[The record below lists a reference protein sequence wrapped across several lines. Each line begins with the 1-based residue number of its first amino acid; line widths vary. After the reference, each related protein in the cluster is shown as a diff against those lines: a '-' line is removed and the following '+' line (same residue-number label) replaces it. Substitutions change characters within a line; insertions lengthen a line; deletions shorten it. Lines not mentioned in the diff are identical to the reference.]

1 MSEVLT
7 PSPDELLAVS
17 RAYVALSADK
27 RKAFRARIKAKGI
40 DASRLPIVPFPSRG
54 ARLPLSHAQERL
66 WFLWRLD
73 PHSAAYNIAGAVR
86 IEGRLEVADVRLAL
100 EQMVARHESLSN
112 TFIEEDDAVW
122 QIAGQKNAAQKAYGW
137 SELAPPAA
145 GEGIA
150 DVLQGLARQPFD
162 LIAGP
167 LLRVTLIRCAE
178 QEHVLHF
185 SMHHIISDG
194 WSMDVLNKE
203 FSEACRA
210 ARSGAAASL
219 SPLPIQYGDYTLW
232 QRDWVDAEAMDK
244 QLNFWRERLGSTQA
258 VLELPLSRMRSGMR
272 SGEGGREESLLAP
285 ALLAQLRALAQQHD
299 ASLFMLLLAAYDI
312 LLARYSGQQDIRIGV
327 PAAGRERLETAPL
340 IGFFVNTLVIRSE
353 LDGLLTFGQLLE
365 HVRERVLE
373 AHAHQDLPFARLVDA
388 LQPERSLSH
397 SPLFQAMFNF
407 SVVRDEDM
415 ALPGLRVSRLQGAI
429 ETSRFDLV
437 LNVVDASTPVVAFNY
452 SNDVLDAPV
461 IRRLLGHYVE
471 ILTQLAAHGS
481 MLPLGSLHLSQA
493 RGTEQEQAR
502 SRADYPFNP
511 VAQRISAR
519 ALAQP
524 QAPALHCEGQRL
536 SYGQLEQ
543 WASQVGRR
551 LHEAGV
557 RAEERVGLCVTRS
570 VGMVAG
576 LLGIFKSGGAFLP
589 LDPDYPADRLAL
601 MLEDAGVR
609 TVLADADTATQLA
622 DVLAGYQVIRID
634 QLDGVSD
641 QPFHMPVLADQLA
654 YVIYTSGST
663 GRPKGVAI
671 SQRAL

>member
-7 PSPDELLAVS
+7 QSPDELLAVS

-27 RKAFRARIKAKGI
+27 RKAFRARIRAKGI
-40 DASRLPIVPFPSRG
+40 DASRLPIVPFPARG
-54 ARLPLSHAQERL
+54 TRLPLSHAQERL

-73 PHSAAYNIAGAVR
+73 PGSAAYNISGAVR
-86 IEGRLEVADVRLAL
+86 IEGELDVADVRLAL
-100 EQMVARHESLSN
+100 EQMVARHESLRN
-112 TFIEEDDAVW
+112 TFLEEDDAIW
-122 QIAGQKNAAQKAYGW
+122 QTVGQTGYGYGW
-137 SELAPPAA
+137 SELAQPAA
-145 GEGIA
+145 GGRIE
-150 DVLQGLARQPFD
+150 DLLLELARKPFD
-162 LIAGP
+162 LIEGP
-167 LLRVTLIRCAE
+167 LLRVTLIRCAA

-203 FSEACRA
+203 FSEAYRA

-219 SPLPIQYGDYTLW
+219 SSLPIQYGDYTLW

-244 QLNFWRERLGSTQA
+244 QLRFWRERLGSTQA
-258 VLELPLSRMRSGMR
+258 VLELPLSRMRTGMR
-272 SGEGGREESLLAP
+272 TGEGGREERLLAP
-285 ALLAQLRALAQQHD
+285 ELLAQLRALAQQHD

-353 LDGLLTFGQLLE
+353 LEGMVTFGQLLA

-407 SVVRDEDM
+407 SVVSDEDM

-437 LNVVDASTPVVAFNY
+437 LNVVDAPVPVVAFNY

-471 ILTQLAAHGS
+471 ILTQLAAHGG
-481 MLPLGSLHLSQA
+481 MLPLGSLHLSPERKPENA
-493 RGTEQEQAR
+493 
-502 SRADYPFNP
+502 RADYPFIP
-511 VAQRISAR
+511 VAQRIS
-519 ALAQP
+519 
-524 QAPALHCEGQRL
+524 
-536 SYGQLEQ
+536 
-543 WASQVGRR
+543 
-551 LHEAGV
+551 
-557 RAEERVGLCVTRS
+557 ER
-570 VGMVAG
+570 
-576 LLGIFKSGGAFLP
+576 
-589 LDPDYPADRLAL
+589 
-601 MLEDAGVR
+601 
-609 TVLADADTATQLA
+609 
-622 DVLAGYQVIRID
+622 
-634 QLDGVSD
+634 
-641 QPFHMPVLADQLA
+641 
-654 YVIYTSGST
+654 
-663 GRPKGVAI
+663 
-671 SQRAL
+671 